1 MTFTKDDLLRLR
13 IISNLSKDYWEKKGI
28 DLLEMAKFHRE
39 KAEKFE
45 READELL
52 RKARKND

>member
-1 MTFTKDDLLRLR
+1 MKFFDNLKKDR
-13 IISNLSKDYWEKKGI
+13 WEKKGI

-45 READELL
+45 READEVL
-52 RKARKND
+52 RKARKNG